1 MKEIAGTNARVEG
14 GNTRE
19 GGGNT
24 REGGG
29 LTPSRRAAL
38 SSIVVAVALVAVALV
53 AGCTS
58 QQDTSGTNGGET
70 VTQPIDSI
78 TVSGQ
83 GTIKAGPDEA
93 VITVTVETDAPDPQ
107 QALDANSKGMQ
118 SVLDRLKAEGLDDAS
133 LQTANVAVF
142 PNRRWDEKTNKEVT
156 ESYRA
161 QNSIQVILT
170 DLARVGPVFA
180 AATEAGA
187 GTVSGPDWRLSDD
200 GVAVSQALEKAY
212 AAARAKAETLA
223 TAAGVQLGE
232 VLSVQESGVQAPP
245 VFYGER
251 AGATFDTAVQAPPVN
266 PMDLEVIGSVTV
278 TFRLD
283 K

>member
-1 MKEIAGTNARVEG
+1 MNGIAQTDVRDIREEG
-14 GNTRE
+14 GSTF
-19 GGGNT
+19 G
-24 REGGG
+24 
-29 LTPSRRAAL
+29 RRAAL
-38 SSIVVAVALVAVALV
+38 SIIIIAGALFAVTIVTGCGVQQGTTAV
-53 AGCTS
+53 
-58 QQDTSGTNGGET
+58 GGGDT
-70 VTQPIDSI
+70 VTQAIDSI

-93 VITVTVETDAPDPQ
+93 VLTVTVETDAPDPQ

-118 SVLDRLKAEGLDDAS
+118 SVLDRLKAEGLDEKS

-142 PNRRWDEKTNKEVT
+142 PNRRWDEKTNQEIT

-161 QNSIQVILT
+161 QNSIRVILT

-187 GTVSGPDWRLSDD
+187 GTVSGPEWRLSDD

-212 AAARAKAETLA
+212 ASARAKAETLA
-223 TAAGVQLGE
+223 TAAGVKLGE
-232 VLSVQESGVQAPP
+232 VLSVQESGVTSPP
-245 VFYGER
+245 VFYEER
-251 AGATFDTAVQAPPVN
+251 TMAAADMAVQAPPVN
-266 PMDLEVIGSVTV
+266 PMDLDVVGSVTV

-283 K
+283 R

>member
-1 MKEIAGTNARVEG
+1 MNGITRAEVRDARGVG
-14 GNTRE
+14 GFIF
-19 GGGNT
+19 
-24 REGGG
+24 
-29 LTPSRRAAL
+29 RRKAAL
-38 SSIVVAVALVAVALV
+38 SAAIVAVALVAVTIS
-53 AGCTS
+53 AGCTA
-58 QQDTSGTNGGET
+58 QQGTSGATGGDT
-70 VTQPIDSI
+70 VTQAIDSI

-93 VITVTVETDAPDPQ
+93 VLTVTVETDAPDPQ

-118 SVLDRLKAEGLDDAS
+118 SVLDRLKAEGLDDKS
-133 LQTANVAVF
+133 LQTSNVAVF
-142 PNRRWDEKTNKEVT
+142 PNRRWDETTNKEVT

-161 QNSIQVILT
+161 QNSIRVILT

-187 GTVSGPDWRLSDD
+187 GTVSGPEWRLSDD

-223 TAAGVQLGE
+223 TAAGVKLGE
-232 VLSVQESGVQAPP
+232 VLSVQESGVTAPP

-251 AGATFDTAVQAPPVN
+251 MAAADTAVQAPPVN
-266 PMDLEVIGSVTV
+266 PMDLDVIGSVTV

-283 K
+283 R